1 MKINI
6 DPNKELFKWGPIDM
20 KLVYGSGFIFGVLR
34 EIKKYYQWS
43 WPPVFFLIDYK
54 GKGLWINDDKAL
66 RNAGLKYFKK
76 YFLNQNNYDKQWQK
90 FEDWLKEYSA
100 AATVLEDNFRRDISK
115 KELDRELEYFA
126 DLVLRFWLIVHVPEI
141 ANWGGESLLKKEL
154 QKIDRDKAD
163 EYLEILSA
171 PVKYSFF
178 QEEEL
183 ALLQLVKIKSQ
194 AELADGLKEHA
205 KNWHWILNSYGG
217 NRVLSPEYFGNK
229 LKELLKRDKAEN
241 IIKEIK
247 DKISANKKRKAN
259 LIKKLKLDKKI
270 VFIAEQ
276 LSQSIWWQDFRKG
289 YIWRMNH
296 LWDLALRAVERQTA
310 WKFKEMQYCFFDEMA
325 RVLKG
330 KIDKKKV
337 LRRQKHYG
345 FYFDEGKMYEFS
357 DRKTFDKFWHRYA
370 EEKISQ
376 AKEIKGLLV
385 SRGKGGIVRGRARII
400 TDPFKEQDKFQKG
413 EILVASMTSPEYIV
427 VMKKASAIV
436 TDYGGMTCHAA
447 IVSRE
452 LGVPCLVNTRN
463 ATKIIKTGNLVE
475 VDADKGIVKILN

>member
-6 DPNKELFKWGPIDM
+6 NPREELFKWGPIDM

-43 WPPVFFLIDYK
+43 WPPVFFFIDYQ
-54 GKGLWINDDKAL
+54 GKGLWVNGYSAL
-66 RNAGLKYFKK
+66 REVGLKYFKK
-76 YFLNQNNYDKQWQK
+76 YFLNQKNYNNQWEK
-90 FEDWLKEYSA
+90 FEDWLQEYSVVSA
-100 AATVLEDNFRRDISK
+100 DLEKNFRRNISK
-115 KELDRELEYFA
+115 KGLSKDLEKFA
-126 DLVLRFWLIVHVPEI
+126 DFVLRFWLIVHVPEI
-141 ANWGGESLLKKEL
+141 ANWGGEYLLKKEL
-154 QKIDRDKAD
+154 EKIDPARAD

-183 ALLQLVKIKSQ
+183 ALLQLAKIKSR
-194 AELADGLKEHA
+194 AELAEGLKDHA

-217 NRVLSPEYFGNK
+217 NRVLNPEYFSGK
-229 LKELLKRDKAEN
+229 LKELLKRDRAEN

-247 DKISANKKRKAN
+247 SKISSNQKRKDD

-296 LWDLALRAVERQTA
+296 LWDLALRAVERQTS
-310 WKFKEMQYCFFDEMA
+310 WKFKEMQYCYFDEMA
-325 RVLKG
+325 KVLNG

-337 LRRQKHYG
+337 LRRQKHYA

-357 DRKTFDKFWHRYA
+357 DKRTFDKFWHLYA
-370 EEKISQ
+370 EEKMVRSS
-376 AKEIKGLLV
+376 EIKGLLV
-385 SRGKGGIVRGRARII
+385 SRGQGGIVRGRARII
-400 TDPFKEQDKFQKG
+400 TNPFEEQNKFKQG
-413 EILVASMTSPEYIV
+413 EILVAGMTSPEYIV
-427 VMKKASAIV
+427 VMKKASAII
-436 TDYGGMTCHAA
+436 TNYGGMTCHAA

-463 ATKIIKTGNLVE
+463 ATKIIQTGDLVE
-475 VDADKGIVKILN
+475 VDADRSLVRIIN